1 MVRAFPARDGTDVQN
16 QKASKGA
23 GRRTP
28 TGRLVRRIWSDY
40 MSRYKRDL
48 VIGLI
53 SIAVVAGTTG
63 AIAHMMEPIIN
74 EIFINQ
80 NREKLFGIPLMII
93 GIFTVMAVATFGQH
107 YVMRAVGIRVAND
120 VQGDL
125 YDRMIR
131 SDLRFFY
138 NHTVGQSISRFLTDA
153 QMMQEALATT
163 FVALVRDSMTAIALI
178 IVMFTKDWQM
188 ALVAMIVL
196 PAAGLPIARIGRLS
210 RKSSQQVQ
218 QASGFLASFLSD
230 TLTSIRQVKAYNRE
244 DYEARR
250 ARDALAIRLATLLK
264 NLRVRALISPIIEVI
279 AGVAVAAAVL
289 YGGIRVIE
297 GALTPGAFF
306 AFLTALLLAASPIR
320 QLGKVN
326 AAFQSGLAAAERL
339 FDALDSLPQIEDRSG
354 GRELKV
360 PRGHVRFDDV
370 RFVYPDGT
378 EALHGITLE
387 CRPGETIALVGQS
400 GGGKS
405 TILNLVGRFYDTSGG
420 QVTIDNQAVDAVSV
434 ESLRRAIGFVSQE
447 TALFDDT
454 VRANIAYS
462 KPDATDDE
470 IEAAA
475 EGANAHGFISAL
487 PDGYQTVVGSAGFRL
502 SGGQRQRIAIA
513 RAMLRDAPILLL
525 DEATSALDA
534 DSERKVQA
542 ALNRLQKGRSTITVA
557 HRLSTVINADRIYVI
572 EDGRVAESGSHGEL
586 MARGGRYAE
595 LYSGDAEITAAAAV
609 GAE

>member
-1 MVRAFPARDGTDVQN
+1 MT
-16 QKASKGA
+16 
-23 GRRTP
+23 
-28 TGRLVRRIWSDY
+28 TGKLIRRIWSDY
-40 MSRYKRDL
+40 MTRYKRDL
-48 VIGLI
+48 AIGLI
-53 SIAVVAGTTG
+53 SVAVVAGTTA
-63 AIAHMMEPIIN
+63 AIANMMEPIIN

-80 NREKLFGIPLMII
+80 DREQLYGIPLMIVI
-93 GIFTVMAVATFGQH
+93 IFAVMAIATFGQH
-107 YVMRAVGIRVAND
+107 YVLRAVGIRVAHD
-120 VQGDL
+120 VQSDL

-131 SDLRFFY
+131 SDLRNFY
-138 NHTVGQSISRFLTDA
+138 KDTVGQSISRFLTDA
-153 QMMQEALATT
+153 LMMQEALATT
-163 FVALVRDSMTAIALI
+163 FVALCRDAMTAVALI

-188 ALVAMIVL
+188 AMVAMIVL
-196 PAAGLPIARIGRLS
+196 PAAGLPIARIGKLA
-210 RKSSQQVQ
+210 RKSSRNVQ
-218 QASGFLASFLSD
+218 QASGTLSAFLSD
-230 TLTSIRQVKAYNRE
+230 TLSGIRQVKAYNRE
-244 DYEARR
+244 DYEVRR
-250 ARDALAIRLATLLK
+250 AKDTLNVRLTTLLK
-264 NLRVRALISPIIEVI
+264 NLRVRALISPIIEII

-289 YGGIRVIE
+289 YGGLRVIE
-297 GALTPGAFF
+297 GTLTPGAFF

-339 FDALDSLPQIEDRSG
+339 FETLDNLPEIEDRSE

-370 RFVYPDGT
+370 SFVYPDGT
-378 EALHGITLE
+378 EALHGVTLE

-405 TILNLVGRFYDTSGG
+405 TILNLVARFYDTSGG
-420 QVTIDNQAVDAVSV
+420 EVTIDNQAIDRVSV
-434 ESLRRAIGFVSQE
+434 PSLRRALGFVSQE

-454 VRANIAYS
+454 VRANIAYA

-475 EGANAHGFISAL
+475 EAANAHGFISNL

-525 DEATSALDA
+525 DEATSALDT

-572 EDGRVAESGSHGEL
+572 ERGRVIESGSHGEL
-586 MARGGRYAE
+586 MARRSRYAE
-595 LYSGDAEITAAAAV
+595 LYSGDADISAAAAV